1 MAQQKLPA
9 LRVEGMIHV
18 LRGQRVMLSTDLA
31 GLYGVQPKV
40 LIQAVKRNIER
51 FPDDFMFP
59 VEAQEV
65 AILRSQVVT
74 LRLHGKHAKYP
85 PYAFTEQGVAML
97 SSVLRSERAVQV
109 NIAIMRAFVKMRE
122 TVAAHHELA
131 AKFAELEKRVAKHD
145 EGIGTLFEAIRRLM
159 TPPQAPPK
167 RIGFHVR
174 ERRAIYVHRR

>member
-1 MAQQKLPA
+1 MAHEKLPA

-31 GLYGVQPKV
+31 GLYGVESKA
-40 LIQAVKRNIER
+40 LIQAVNRNKER
-51 FPDDFMFP
+51 FPSDFMFRLTRP
-59 VEAQEV
+59 E
-65 AILRSQVVT
+65 IRDRSQFVT
-74 LRLHGKHAKYP
+74 CGRIYRARNVL
-85 PYAFTEQGVAML
+85 AFTEQGVAML

-109 NIAIMRAFVKMRE
+109 NIAIMRTFVKLRE
-122 TVAAHHELA
+122 TIETHHELA

-159 TPPQAPPK
+159 TPPEGSPK

-174 ERRAIYVHRR
+174 ERRAKYAHRK